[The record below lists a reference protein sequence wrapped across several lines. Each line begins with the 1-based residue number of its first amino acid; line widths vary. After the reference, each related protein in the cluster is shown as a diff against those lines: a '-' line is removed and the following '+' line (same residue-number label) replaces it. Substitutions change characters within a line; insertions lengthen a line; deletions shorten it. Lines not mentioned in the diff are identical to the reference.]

1 MVDPEQTSTAT
12 AATTEAAAD
21 TPAHLDP
28 AASPAHPDRR
38 LVLIDADVAAARTA
52 HSLPYQ
58 TFFVQRPGAPVQ
70 DLVDDH
76 SGYYTVEFT
85 HEHEHGYEQEQE
97 HGHEHDPAPKEFAD
111 FVDQVLRPLSPM
123 AVVGLSPAG
132 QRAAAVANS
141 LLGTGGI
148 PAEDLERLTRPA
160 PSVTPAS
167 APTGLRGS
175 AGTPTAKPGALFIN
189 HHSYSHFHRDGRH
202 FLPTSELDVHLVT
215 RNQFHG
221 GVRGLAENP
230 VTQVAM
236 CDPEEEDRWRAACEW
251 TLRNHPVGRVVA
263 VHERAVLLAAE
274 MRSKFGLPGMD
285 FATATLFRDKLRM
298 KEAVRASGAAV
309 VPDFSALDTPDD
321 LLNVDWS
328 TGRKVIK
335 SRWGL
340 AAKDLFM
347 VDTLDEAREVV
358 AGLDLS
364 GAHYGIEEFV
374 TGRIYHCDSVVR
386 DGEIRFSSVGGYL
399 TDPAGYRPGGIFG
412 TVLVREGELAKR
424 ITELSAAVLAALG
437 IKDGT
442 THLELFHTPA
452 DELVFCEVAGRP
464 PGGVIPPVIEWQ
476 YGFNIVEAQIRLD
489 AGLDVS
495 LGTRDTQGTDPAA
508 PGGGTCGFIAFY
520 PGGDEG
526 HGIPQG
532 RLKELGVV
540 EHIATSGAGNGRG
553 GVRHSTDFLDSYVI
567 KAPDDE
573 TLLRRI
579 DDIQDE
585 YRTKDAN
592 RR

>member
-1 MVDPEQTSTAT
+1 MVDPA
-12 AATTEAAAD
+12 EA
-21 TPAHLDP
+21 PAHLDP

-38 LVLIDADVAAARTA
+38 LVLIDASVAAARTA

-58 TFFVQRPGAPVQ
+58 TFFVQRSGSPVQ

-76 SGYYTVEFT
+76 SGYYTADYT
-85 HEHEHGYEQEQE
+85 
-97 HGHEHDPAPKEFAD
+97 AD
-111 FVDQVLRPLSPM
+111 FAEDFAEDGAGDGAEDSVPKAFTDFVTQVLRPLAPM

-132 QRAAAVANS
+132 RRAAAMANS
-141 LLGTGGI
+141 LLGTAGV
-148 PAEDLERLTRPA
+148 PPEDLERLTEPA
-160 PSVTPAS
+160 PEAPAGAAPEAAPPS
-167 APTGLRGS
+167 APTGLLGS
-175 AGTPTAKPGALFIN
+175 TGTRTPNRTSKPAALFIN
-189 HHSYSHFHRDGRH
+189 HHSYAHFHRGGRH

-221 GVRGLAENP
+221 GVRGLTENP
-230 VTQVAM
+230 VAQVAM
-236 CDPEEEDRWRAACEW
+236 CDPEEEDRWRAVCEW

-285 FATATLFRDKLRM
+285 FETATLFRDKLRM
-298 KEAVRASGAAV
+298 KEAVHASGAAE
-309 VPDFSALDTPDD
+309 VPVFSALDSPDD

-347 VDTLDEAREVV
+347 VDTLDEARGVV

-374 TGRIYHCDSVVR
+374 TGQIYHCDSVVR
-386 DGEIRFSSVGGYL
+386 DGEIRFSSVGRYL

-424 ITELSAAVLAALG
+424 ITELSASVLSALG

-452 DELVFCEVAGRP
+452 DELIFCEVAGRP

-495 LGTRDTQGTDPAA
+495 LGTDSAA
-508 PGGGTCGFIAFY
+508 PGGGTCGFLAFY
-520 PGGDEG
+520 PGGGESRA
-526 HGIPQG
+526 ITPG
-532 RLKELGVV
+532 RLAELGVV

-567 KAPDDE
+567 RAPDDE

-585 YRTKDAN
+585 YR
-592 RR
+592 R

>member
-1 MVDPEQTSTAT
+1 MVDPEQTSPAT
-12 AATTEAAAD
+12 E

-38 LVLIDADVAAARTA
+38 LVLIDASVAAARTA

-58 TFFVQRPGAPVQ
+58 TFFVQRPGSPVQ

-76 SGYYTVEFT
+76 SGFYTVDFAQDSGPGDSGLGDSEPEASVPEAFT
-85 HEHEHGYEQEQE
+85 
-97 HGHEHDPAPKEFAD
+97 D
-111 FVDQVLRPLSPM
+111 FVTQVLRPLAPM

-141 LLGTGGI
+141 LLGTSGI
-148 PAEDLERLTRPA
+148 ATEDLERLTQSPPATA
-160 PSVTPAS
+160 PSGGRLGTSGNRTP
-167 APTGLRGS
+167 
-175 AGTPTAKPGALFIN
+175 KPAALFVN
-189 HHSYSHFHRDGRH
+189 HHSYAHFQRGGRH

-221 GVRGLAENP
+221 GVRGLEQNP
-230 VTQVAM
+230 VTQVSM

-251 TLRNHPVGRVVA
+251 TLRTHPVGRVIA

-285 FATATLFRDKLRM
+285 FETATLFRDKLRM

-309 VPDFSALDTPDD
+309 VPDFSALDSPAD
-321 LLNVDWS
+321 LMNVDWS

-347 VDTLDEAREVV
+347 VDTLDEARDLV

-374 TGRIYHCDSVVR
+374 TGQIYHCDSVVQ
-386 DGEIRFSSVGGYL
+386 DGEIRFSSVARYL

-412 TVLVREGELAKR
+412 TVLVREGDLAKR

-489 AGLDVS
+489 AGLDIR
-495 LGTRDTQGTDPAA
+495 LGTDPAA
-508 PGGGTCGFIAFY
+508 PGGGTCGFLAFY
-520 PGGDEG
+520 PGGGETRA
-526 HGIPQG
+526 IAPA
-532 RLKELGVV
+532 RLAELGVV

-567 KAPDDE
+567 KAPDDD

-579 DDIQDE
+579 DDLQDA
-585 YRTKDAN
+585 YR
-592 RR
+592 R

>member
-1 MVDPEQTSTAT
+1 MVDPAE
-12 AATTEAAAD
+12 
-21 TPAHLDP
+21 TPTHLDP

-38 LVLIDADVAAARTA
+38 LVLIDASVAAARTA

-76 SGYYTVEFT
+76 SGYYTVDFAADGAADGAGDPVPQAFT
-85 HEHEHGYEQEQE
+85 
-97 HGHEHDPAPKEFAD
+97 D
-111 FVDQVLRPLSPM
+111 FVTRVLRPLAPM

-141 LLGTGGI
+141 LLGTAGV
-148 PAEDLERLTRPA
+148 PAEDLERLTEPTPA
-160 PSVTPAS
+160 PAPPSDPAVPAAPAAPAFLPGGTGTRTP
-167 APTGLRGS
+167 
-175 AGTPTAKPGALFIN
+175 KPGALFIN
-189 HHSYSHFHRDGRH
+189 HHSYAHFHRGGRH
-202 FLPTSELDVHLVT
+202 FLPMSELDVHLAT

-221 GVRGLAENP
+221 GVRGLAQNP
-230 VTQVAM
+230 VAQVAM
-236 CDPEEEDRWRAACEW
+236 CDPEEEDRWRAVCEW
-251 TLRNHPVGRVVA
+251 TLRNRPVGRVIA

-274 MRSKFGLPGMD
+274 LRSKFGLPGMD
-285 FATATLFRDKLRM
+285 FETATLFRDKLRM

-309 VPDFSALDTPDD
+309 VPDFSALDSPAD

-347 VDTLDEAREVV
+347 VDTLDEARDVV
-358 AGLDLS
+358 ARLDLS

-386 DGEIRFSSVGGYL
+386 DGEIRFSSVGRYL

-424 ITELSAAVLAALG
+424 ITELSASVLSALG

-452 DELVFCEVAGRP
+452 DELIFCEVAGRP
-464 PGGVIPPVIEWQ
+464 PGGIIPPVIEWQ

-495 LGTRDTQGTDPAA
+495 LGTDPAA
-508 PGGGTCGFIAFY
+508 PGGGTCGFLAFY
-520 PGGDEG
+520 PGGGESRA
-526 HGIPQG
+526 IAPA
-532 RLKELGVV
+532 RLAELGVV
-540 EHIATSGAGNGRG
+540 EHIATKGAGNGRG

-567 KAPDDE
+567 KAPDDDA
-573 TLLRRI
+573 LLRRI

-585 YRTKDAN
+585 YR
-592 RR
+592 R